1 MGVITEYMN
10 ERKLKR
16 VTYCFSSSVDKLLG
30 PPEFTKEEMEEEY
43 RLQWVYPN
51 HALNLIE
58 KDYVNYPKITQ
69 LMKKE
74 STVPHRELA
83 FMKAILHA

>member
-1 MGVITEYMN
+1 
-10 ERKLKR
+10 
-16 VTYCFSSSVDKLLG
+16 
-30 PPEFTKEEMEEEY
+30 MEEEY